1 MIAYEAAHGAI
12 GRLRRL
18 GATARL
24 FEAAVQQHI
33 IQPQTLGVSFIRISG
48 LTLEHCANGFMR
60 SGVAALF
67 TMGGHHWIIEGN
79 TVRQVNSVGIDAGG
93 RGSVRHQTAGLPR
106 NPGAE
111 QSRCAHPGRRCHL
124 IAGFRQPELACLAD
138 TDNAVVAHNF
148 FARVSEELVASKVA
162 TDRSLNGRKLTSTG
176 NRVVKTSGLFVKAR
190 ESTK

>member
-79 TVRQVNSVGIDAGG
+79 TVRQVDSVGIDAGG

-124 IAGFRQPELACLAD
+124 IWLDFGNQ
-138 TDNAVVAHNF
+138 NS
-148 FARVSEELVASKVA
+148 RVWPIRTTPSSR
-162 TDRSLNGRKLTSTG
+162 TTSS
-176 NRVVKTSGLFVKAR
+176 RAFPKSWWRPRWPPIVP
-190 ESTK
+190 